1 MSMIV
6 GHVSPDWD
14 CLTALWLLRRFD
26 PALENA
32 TIKLVNTGNP
42 DAAILAEADAVVDTG
57 RVCNYTTKR
66 YDHHQMDDPNSTSA
80 ALLVYEHLL
89 QMNNNLSYLAPL
101 VRLIFAG
108 DTGKSDADES
118 RKTGI
123 HAILSQMKHDQYND
137 ETIMLHCFPIL
148 DAIETQLEYGS
159 SLDVSIKNAL
169 LFGYDVYIKR
179 YQERQNALIEQGIE
193 PYVVYRSKDSRVI
206 ALQNAP
212 QQATQLAFEQG
223 ASLVVWANY
232 PENAIGVNRARG
244 IDTHLGELIDN
255 LQELVRLYNHHLSY
269 QSIEV
274 ELSTWYRHAAGF
286 FAGRGTAKASREDP
300 IVIELA
306 ELAQLVDMAWWR

>member
-6 GHVSPDWD
+6 GHISPDWD

-32 TIKLVNTGNP
+32 TIKLVNAGNP

-66 YDHHQMDDPNSTSA
+66 YDHHQMDDPNSTCA

-89 QMNNNLSYLAPL
+89 QMNNTLSYLAPL
-101 VRLIFAG
+101 VYLVFAG
-108 DTGKSDADES
+108 DTGKSEADES

-137 ETIMLHCFPIL
+137 ETIMQHCFPIL
-148 DAIETQLEYGS
+148 DAIETQLEL
-159 SLDVSIKNAL
+159 SLKNVL

-212 QQATQLAFEQG
+212 QQATQIAFEQG

-232 PENAIGVNRARG
+232 PENAIGINRARG
-244 IDTHLGELIDN
+244 IDTHLGDLIDG
-255 LQELVRLYNHHLSY
+255 LQDFIRPFKFY
-269 QSIEV
+269 QSMHS

-286 FAGRGTAKASREDP
+286 FAGRGTAKAPREDP
-300 IVIELA
+300 VVIELA
-306 ELAQLVDMAWWR
+306 ELAQLIDMAWWRQ